1 MSDNKQQASESPPV
15 KLYGVRVFVDDWPL
29 ACDFYEHKLGLKA
42 EFKSVEFSW
51 AEYATGASKLCVE
64 GYTDE
69 GYENEATET
78 GDHPGESAALLVG
91 RFLGVILQVENIQDT
106 YTELCDKGVEFTV
119 PPEKQPWGGSLAH
132 FKDPSGNILTL
143 MSE

>member
-1 MSDNKQQASESPPV
+1 MGNSDAQSVN
-15 KLYGVRVFVDDWPL
+15 LYGIRVFVDDWPL

-42 EFKSVEFSW
+42 EYKSVEFSW
-51 AEYATGASKLCVE
+51 AEYATGAAKLCVE
-64 GYTDE
+64 GYGEEETS
-69 GYENEATET
+69 T
-78 GDHPGESAALLVG
+78 GDHPDESAELLVG
-91 RFLGVILQVENIQDT
+91 RFLGVILQVEDIAASYSD
-106 YTELCDKGVEFTV
+106 LCAKGVEFTS

>member
-1 MSDNKQQASESPPV
+1 MSDDKQLHGVSSPV
-15 KLYGVRVFVDDWPL
+15 KLYGIRVFVDDWPL
-29 ACDFYEHKLGLKA
+29 ACDFYEHKLGLTA

-64 GYTDE
+64 GYAD
-69 GYENEATET
+69 EATET

-91 RFLGVILQVENIQDT
+91 RFLGVILQVDNIQDT
-106 YTELCDKGVEFTV
+106 YTELCGKGVEFTA

>member
-1 MSDNKQQASESPPV
+1 MSNSDARSVN
-15 KLYGVRVFVDDWPL
+15 LYGIRVFVDDWPL
-29 ACDFYEHKLGLKA
+29 ACDFYEHRLGLKA

-51 AEYATGASKLCVE
+51 AEYATGSAKLCVE
-64 GYTDE
+64 GYS
-69 GYENEATET
+69 EAETST
-78 GDHPGESAALLVG
+78 GDHPDEPAEQLVG
-91 RFLGVILQVENIQDT
+91 RFLGVILQVDDIQARYQD
-106 YTELCDKGVEFTV
+106 LCDKGVVFTA